1 MYKVI
6 WLVKFN
12 EGMPRDEAVRHWR
25 EVHGPLGREGARA
38 CTATSRTT
46 GSAPSA
52 RRAVEPGNTEFDGH
66 SECWFEDEAAFLRAM
81 ESPEWAEMV
90 ADAPNF
96 FSASTMVGAVVDEH
110 VMVP

>member
-12 EGMPRDEAVRHWR
+12 EGMSREDAIRHWR
-25 EVHGPLGREGARA
+25 EVHGELGRRVPGIDRYVQNAWV
-38 CTATSRTT
+38 
-46 GSAPSA
+46 APVGEYD
-52 RRAVEPGNTEFDGH
+52 VEDAPNAFDGH
-66 SECWFEDEAAFLRAM
+66 SEVWFADQATFHKAM

-96 FSASTMVGAVVDEH
+96 FDSSTMVGSVVDEY
-110 VMVP
+110 VVR

>member
-6 WLVKFN
+6 WLVRFN

-25 EVHGPLGREGARA
+25 EVHGALGAKVPGI
-38 CTATSRTT
+38 
-46 GSAPSA
+46 
-52 RRAVEPGNTEFDGH
+52 RRYVQNHWLHPVGEYSVEPGGTAFDGH
-66 SECWFEDEAAFLRAM
+66 SEVWFDDEAAFEAAM

-96 FSASTMVGAVVDEH
+96 FSATTMVGAVVDEY
-110 VMVP
+110 VVR

>member
-6 WLVKFN
+6 WLVRFN
-12 EGMPRDEAVRHWR
+12 EGMAREDAVRHWR
-25 EVHGPLGREGARA
+25 EVHGPIGVRVPGMQRYVQNLWLRPVGEF
-38 CTATSRTT
+38 TE
-46 GSAPSA
+46 
-52 RRAVEPGNTEFDGH
+52 EPGPTDFDGH
-66 SECWFEDEAAFLRAM
+66 SECWFADEAAFRAAM

-96 FSASTMVGAVVDEH
+96 FSATTMVGAVVDEH

>member
-12 EGMPRDEAVRHWR
+12 EGMSREDAIKHWR
-25 EVHGPLGREGARA
+25 EVHGELGRRVPGIDHYVQNAWV
-38 CTATSRTT
+38 
-46 GSAPSA
+46 APVGEYD
-52 RRAVEPGNTEFDGH
+52 VEDEPPAFDGH
-66 SECWFEDEAAFLRAM
+66 SEVWFADEAAFRKAM

-96 FSASTMVGAVVDEH
+96 FDSSTMVGSVVDEY
-110 VMVP
+110 VIR